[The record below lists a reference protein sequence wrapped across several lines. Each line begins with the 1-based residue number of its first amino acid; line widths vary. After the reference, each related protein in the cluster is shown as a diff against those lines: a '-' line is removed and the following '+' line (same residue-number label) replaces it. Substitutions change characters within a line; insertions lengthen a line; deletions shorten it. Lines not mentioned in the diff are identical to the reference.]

1 MEQVRSLAIEPIAVR
16 GERLSVHRS
25 IGNDDGGNEVVTIS
39 VSEIDDSG
47 RVTRTTH
54 FDDGDEIA
62 AIDLLD
68 EWYVEGE
75 GAADADVLRAGRELL
90 HTYHA
95 HDWTGLRDRLA
106 PDFEFIDHRPLP
118 WPLSDADGWVR
129 LMQERI
135 EQVPDLRSRIR
146 KVWVQGRAALS
157 VGEAVGTDEEG
168 GLQRWPLLTVQVYD
182 AAGKTRRIEYFA
194 PEQFDGALA
203 RFDEIAAGPVDA
215 RHPWIENAATRIV
228 PRATALYEAGRRD
241 DTAALFAEG
250 FRRIDRRTTVSF
262 PDMGKAEYL
271 EWHASAYEQ
280 FDTIRFQPLAVRGEH
295 LCLLRVVMA
304 RDGFES
310 VFGMLVQLDDEGLI
324 TEYVNFDEVDLAV
337 AQDELDER
345 FIAGEGAPY
354 APILRTARAFVVAML
369 AGDGDGVVSLMRPD
383 MAFADHRR
391 FGIEGGA
398 AGFLPHYAEYGDI
411 IQSVLVTK
419 YVLAPNVLLATSLMG
434 GVDDR
439 GSEVVWPFH
448 VVSAFD
454 GDAQYRSS
462 DFYDAEDWDSALV
475 RFDELATPAD
485 DADPRHPHAGN
496 AATRLNDR
504 FVMLVEAG
512 RIAEA
517 GMVADDF
524 VRVDRRSTVAAP
536 DTSRPG
542 DYADALAASLDVG
555 FTSYR
560 VTPIA
565 VRGEQLAL
573 SRVVMTTDDGSDMR
587 FLVFDETGDDGR
599 AIRSVYFD
607 DDDLVTAVEA
617 LEVRHRELSGD
628 EYSEAEHAYVDK
640 ILAFNRAVGPVQCQV
655 KRYVSPRA
663 VISVMPI
670 RGATAGRSD
679 IVWQYV
685 TVECFDRDGLVVADH
700 SFQIEQWDEALAL
713 FDGWSADV

>member
-1 MEQVRSLAIEPIAVR
+1 
-16 GERLSVHRS
+16 
-25 IGNDDGGNEVVTIS
+25 
-39 VSEIDDSG
+39 
-47 RVTRTTH
+47 
-54 FDDGDEIA
+54 
-62 AIDLLD
+62 
-68 EWYVEGE
+68 
-75 GAADADVLRAGRELL
+75 
-90 HTYHA
+90 
-95 HDWTGLRDRLA
+95 
-106 PDFEFIDHRPLP
+106 
-118 WPLSDADGWVR
+118 
-129 LMQERI
+129 
-135 EQVPDLRSRIR
+135 
-146 KVWVQGRAALS
+146 
-157 VGEAVGTDEEG
+157 
-168 GLQRWPLLTVQVYD
+168 
-182 AAGKTRRIEYFA
+182 
-194 PEQFDGALA
+194 
-203 RFDEIAAGPVDA
+203 
-215 RHPWIENAATRIV
+215 
-228 PRATALYEAGRRD
+228 
-241 DTAALFAEG
+241 
-250 FRRIDRRTTVSF
+250 
-262 PDMGKAEYL
+262 MGKAEYL
-271 EWHASAYEQ
+271 EWHESAYDQ
-280 FDTIRFQPLAVRGEH
+280 FDTITFQPLAVRGEQ

-310 VFGMLVQLDDEGLI
+310 VFAMLVQLDDEGLI
-324 TEYVNFDEVDLAV
+324 AEYVNFDETDLAV

-354 APILRTARAFVVAML
+354 APILRTARAFVAAML
-369 AGDGDGVVSLMRPD
+369 AGHGDGVVTLMRPD

-398 AGFLPHYAEYGDI
+398 SGFLPHYAEYDGI
-411 IQSVLVTK
+411 IQTVLVTK

-454 GDAQYRSS
+454 DDARYRSS
-462 DFYDAEDWDSALV
+462 DFYDAEDWDSALT
-475 RFDELATPAD
+475 RFNELVSPAD
-485 DADPRHPHAGN
+485 QRHPRAEN
-496 AATRLNDR
+496 ATTRLNDR

-512 RIAEA
+512 RAAEA
-517 GMVADDF
+517 GMVADDY

-536 DTSRPG
+536 DTSG
-542 DYADALAASLDVG
+542 GAEYADALAASLDVG
-555 FTSYR
+555 FTSFR

-565 VRGEQLAL
+565 VRGERLAL
-573 SRVVMTTDDGSDMR
+573 SRVVMTTDDGFDMC
-587 FLVFDETGDDGR
+587 FLVFDEMGDDGR

-628 EYSEAEHAYVDK
+628 AYSEAERAYVDK
-640 ILAFNRAVGPVQCQV
+640 ILAHNRADGPVQCQV

-700 SFQIEQWDEALAL
+700 IFQIEQWDEALAL